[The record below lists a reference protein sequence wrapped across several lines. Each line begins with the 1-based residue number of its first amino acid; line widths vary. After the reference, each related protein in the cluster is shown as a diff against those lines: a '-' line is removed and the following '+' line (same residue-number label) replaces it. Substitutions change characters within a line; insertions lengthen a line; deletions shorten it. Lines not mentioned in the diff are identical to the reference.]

1 MTLEA
6 ESIGSQPVDDSD
18 VVAAIDEID
27 GRSQLVIADIARDD
41 VWLSMAERDAVSL
54 ETWR

>member
-6 ESIGSQPVDDSD
+6 ESVGSQSADDGS

-27 GRSQLVIADIARDD
+27 GRSHLVIADITRDD
-41 VWLSMAERDAVSL
+41 VWLSMPERDAVSL

>member
-6 ESIGSQPVDDSD
+6 ESVGSESAADSD

-27 GRSQLVIADIARDD
+27 GRPHLVIADIGRGD
-41 VWLSMAERDAVSL
+41 VWLSTLERDAVSL
-54 ETWR
+54 DDWR